1 MRMETT
7 KILNVDEAAEIVR
20 GNANETEKMNAL
32 VGATITILGTEFFV
46 EIVKKAEGGYTL
58 LLVPTKPENPAKV
71 KIGKLIEDVKK
82 LIGKDV
88 DTSELQN
95 IVNGA
100 NGNETDDFDT
110 TEISLAMAFVYIDKK
125 GENEKTAE
133 YAFQLKAELEGLVPK
148 ELEDFVTI
156 KDAQVAV
163 WNTGREKIINAMN
176 LVKPEEYL

>member
-1 MRMETT
+1 METSKT
-7 KILNVDEAAEIVR
+7 LKVDEAAEIVR
-20 GNANETEKMNAL
+20 SNANETEKMNAL
-32 VGATITILGTEFFV
+32 AGATMEILGTEFFV

-58 LLVPTKPENPAKV
+58 LLVPTTPEKPAK
-71 KIGKLIEDVKK
+71 KKLGNLIDDVKK

-88 DTSELQN
+88 DTSELEN
-95 IVNGA
+95 IVNGV
-100 NGNETDDFDT
+100 NGNETDDFNDI
-110 TEISLAMAFVYIDKK
+110 EISLAMAFVYIDKK

-133 YAFQLKAELEGLVPK
+133 YAFQLKADLEGLVPK

-163 WNTGREKIINAMN
+163 WNTGRDKIIKAMN